1 MADIGTATVRVTP
14 NMQGIQGKIAAGF
27 KGSAG
32 PATAAL
38 GDEVEKN
45 SGPFQNALGK
55 LGGLAK
61 TTGLAIGAGML
72 AGAAGLAAL
81 SKQALMSGAELEQ
94 NLGGAEAV
102 FGEFHK
108 KLDEYRSNLHR
119 LYYRETV
126 DSMVREYR
134 TKLLDEIFGEELL
147 TEDENEHCEDD
158 VYYKIEEVSEL

>member
-61 TTGLAIGAGML
+61 GAGIAIGAGML

-81 SKQALMSGAELEQ
+81 TKSAMDAGAQLEQ
-94 NLGGAEAV
+94 NLGGADAV
-102 FGEFHK
+102 FGEYAK
-108 KLDEYRSNLHR
+108 NL
-119 LYYRETV
+119 V
-126 DSMVREYR
+126 
-134 TKLLDEIFGEELL
+134 
-147 TEDENEHCEDD
+147 
-158 VYYKIEEVSEL
+158 